1 MKSAS
6 ATLLLALLGTYFTP
20 SVAGASAF
28 VLCGIHSTP
37 DGSPCFEACT
47 MRDCITDNPSL
58 NCRLGSKILSTELLG
73 GSIECLQMYVE
84 WLAEHESTGVCVPY
98 QYDPSVD
105 EIPENGIDEGC
116 DGVLTNDDVCDGLN
130 DNQRGSCAARHLFVP
145 VAWEARGQTPEEQ
158 LAGLTVAVERWEAFF
173 QTKTAIAYCPD
184 RNPVYYEIAD
194 LSVMPN
200 TPAWA
205 CYTEGGTQHCSR
217 GAGYLLAL
225 EATGMYTREDWDTI
239 AFVHNPTLEELGSA
253 GGYQLRGGAQG
264 LVLLYTGGAT
274 PLFDG
279 EYVTFAHEWGHTY
292 GLGEEYEVASFSDLN
307 PLSVAEGCDPGPASE
322 FPAGSW
328 NTPEFYAA
336 LGPCCYPAPVGC
348 NTAQTDS
355 TAEDYCTRHLCDG
368 NKALNLDTWMAG
380 DPDPDYYDE
389 GRCIMSYSRA
399 PGWDSGN
406 PVTGVGSQRG
416 WCRQCWEAIR
426 DVAPSCDRVYQG
438 DQRYVSIDGA
448 YDGEDAAILI
458 VDADLRV
465 GRVGHPLPA
474 SGDFMVELET
484 SGGVAIGSFALP
496 LIESSPLREIPAF
509 SARVPVEPWIN
520 LPIRAKVVKYGTVA
534 CAVTLGGS
542 APTVTLPSVDVE
554 CSEPGGA
561 LVALLSIAEDADGD
575 TIRYSWDAGEVE
587 LSDAA
592 ASAPEGLF
600 PLGTTPIG
608 VSVEDGL
615 GIPAVAIGAV
625 TVHDT
630 TPPDVQAVQMPQF
643 RSCEAG
649 PEQLTLELP
658 TVTDICSPMVGLTG
672 TVVASTNPLVALP
685 LALDGAN
692 VTLPVGAHT
701 IRWVGSDS
709 SGNSTTVDQVIEVV
723 PAVYATEHLDLRDR
737 ARVVAP
743 SGGYA
748 PVGNFGMELTRV
760 GVEAY
765 VGDIFSQAPVD
776 LRDRA
781 YVQGSVQSA
790 GLVSLGDDVTVT
802 TEIVLEG
809 VPQPT
814 PPAAELDVTFP
825 PEDRGPIHLEPYQSW
840 PIDPGAYATVELKQG
855 ATLTL
860 SPGVYFF
867 QSLMLHPEASL
878 ELGEGTVEVY
888 VEDSVTHRGS
898 ITGSGSLLLGF
909 TGSATVFLESAF
921 AGRLL
926 APDAEVVI
934 RGDFTG
940 GVIARRLLVD
950 AGETLECVMG
960 AGAGPGGATCSDAEQ
975 NGDETDVDCGGPV
988 CPACVEGSGC
998 SVGSDCTSGVC
1009 SAGVCQAPACTDA
1022 VQNGDETDVD
1032 CGGSCPAC
1040 PDGYACGV
1048 DSDCESG
1055 ICDGG
1060 VCQSAPSGSPC
1071 TDLCSAP
1078 VVFDGPSYSA
1088 SNLGTGATCHET
1100 TAELSGGNCG
1110 NFAPG
1115 RTLRV
1120 NGQTVTCNWSNWPS
1134 LPPKRNGGYCFQAS
1148 AGNYPWAGFTTW

>member
-1 MKSAS
+1 MSMLIPVQVPFVAATFRGYCEYCYDHFKQQEPIQARLSAPFDCDTPFDAS
-6 ATLLLALLGTYFTP
+6 DSDRILLIRATMDASGEVSGMSTRFVEPGRPMLG
-20 SVAGASAF
+20 A
-28 VLCGIHSTP
+28 
-37 DGSPCFEACT
+37 GSP
-47 MRDCITDNPSL
+47 
-58 NCRLGSKILSTELLG
+58 G
-73 GSIECLQMYVE
+73 GDWHVRVE
-84 WLAEHESTGVCVPY
+84 
-98 QYDPSVD
+98 
-105 EIPENGIDEGC
+105 
-116 DGVLTNDDVCDGLN
+116 
-130 DNQRGSCAARHLFVP
+130 
-145 VAWEARGQTPEEQ
+145 
-158 LAGLTVAVERWEAFF
+158 
-173 QTKTAIAYCPD
+173 
-184 RNPVYYEIAD
+184 
-194 LSVMPN
+194 
-200 TPAWA
+200 
-205 CYTEGGTQHCSR
+205 
-217 GAGYLLAL
+217 
-225 EATGMYTREDWDTI
+225 DT
-239 AFVHNPTLEELGSA
+239 S
-253 GGYQLRGGAQG
+253 
-264 LVLLYTGGAT
+264 
-274 PLFDG
+274 
-279 EYVTFAHEWGHTY
+279 
-292 GLGEEYEVASFSDLN
+292 
-307 PLSVAEGCDPGPASE
+307 
-322 FPAGSW
+322 
-328 NTPEFYAA
+328 
-336 LGPCCYPAPVGC
+336 
-348 NTAQTDS
+348 
-355 TAEDYCTRHLCDG
+355 
-368 NKALNLDTWMAG
+368 
-380 DPDPDYYDE
+380 
-389 GRCIMSYSRA
+389 
-399 PGWDSGN
+399 
-406 PVTGVGSQRG
+406 
-416 WCRQCWEAIR
+416 
-426 DVAPSCDRVYQG
+426 
-438 DQRYVSIDGA
+438 
-448 YDGEDAAILI
+448 
-458 VDADLRV
+458 
-465 GRVGHPLPA
+465 
-474 SGDFMVELET
+474 
-484 SGGVAIGSFALP
+484 GVAIFEATTRLVSGVAFLAEQCEGGESALP
-496 LIESSPLREIPAF
+496 TEARLELGIPLPDDVDSSSVLAVVVRKDGNDVSRTTINGSPPVADAGPDTVVECSQPGAGSTVLDGRPSSDPDGDTLTYSWSAEGVVF
-509 SARVPVEPWIN
+509 SDDMSATP
-520 LPIRAKVVKYGTVA
+520 
-534 CAVTLGGS
+534 AVTL
-542 APTVTLPSVDVE
+542 
-554 CSEPGGA
+554 
-561 LVALLSIAEDADGD
+561 
-575 TIRYSWDAGEVE
+575 
-587 LSDAA
+587 
-592 ASAPEGLF
+592 
-600 PLGTTPIG
+600 PLGSTEISL
-608 VSVEDGL
+608 VVDDGL
-615 GIPAVAIGAV
+615 YASNPDHV
-625 TVHDT
+625 TIQVVDT
-630 TPPDVQAVQMPQF
+630 TPPNMELTQMPQF
-643 RSCEAG
+643 RSCETA
-649 PEQLTLELP
+649 PQEVTLELP
-658 TVTDICSPMVGLTG
+658 TVTDMCSPTVAVTG

-1134 LPPKRNGGYCFQAS
+1134 LPSKRNGGYCFQAS
-1148 AGNYPWAGFTTW
+1148 AGNYAWAGFTTW